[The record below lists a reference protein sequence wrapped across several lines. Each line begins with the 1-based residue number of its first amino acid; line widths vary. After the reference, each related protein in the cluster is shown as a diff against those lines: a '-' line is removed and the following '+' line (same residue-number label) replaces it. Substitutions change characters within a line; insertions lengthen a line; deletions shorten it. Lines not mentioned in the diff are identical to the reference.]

1 MAATS
6 WKPAWHWRLLGLAV
20 VLVPLALLLWLAGRV
35 PRLQAQ
41 AMEKVTSQLAQKLAQ
56 LPRPESDELR
66 GAMLCLSLRQ
76 QGFAANPRALGGFF
90 QAARM
95 ALADDRLT
103 PAEAAQ
109 LAVLARQACQGQK
122 P

>member
-1 MAATS
+1 MGAAP

-20 VLVPLALLLWLAGRV
+20 VLLPLALLLWLAGRV
-35 PRLQAQ
+35 PRVQAQ
-41 AMEKVTSQLAQKLAQ
+41 AIDKVTSQLAQKLAQ
-56 LPRPESDELR
+56 LPRPEADQLR

-76 QGFAANPRALGGFF
+76 QGFRADPRALGGFF
-90 QAARM
+90 QATRV

-109 LAVLARQACQGQK
+109 LAVLARHACQSQK